1 MVWKDAV
8 INQTTWL
15 GGNLNVNDDE
25 IQLAQQRIVVRAG
38 FENSAHDPVI
48 DAYTQD
54 IRIYQIHNDVTHHNT
69 LDIRTC
75 QYTHN

>member
-1 MVWKDAV
+1 MVWRDAV

-15 GGNLNVNDDE
+15 GGNLNVNEDE

-48 DAYTQD
+48 DA
-54 IRIYQIHNDVTHHNT
+54 
-69 LDIRTC
+69 
-75 QYTHN
+75 

>member
-8 INQTTWL
+8 VNQTTWL

-38 FENSAHDPVI
+38 FENSAHDQVI
-48 DAYTQD
+48 DT
-54 IRIYQIHNDVTHHNT
+54 
-69 LDIRTC
+69 
-75 QYTHN
+75 